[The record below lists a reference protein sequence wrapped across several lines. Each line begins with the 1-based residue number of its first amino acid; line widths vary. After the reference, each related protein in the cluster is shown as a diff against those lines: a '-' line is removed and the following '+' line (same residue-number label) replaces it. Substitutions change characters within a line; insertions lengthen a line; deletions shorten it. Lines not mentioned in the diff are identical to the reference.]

1 MRAIHAAD
9 DQAEVYMIL
18 RVYDVAS
25 RNVRMKVYLD
35 PEQLRIDEHLQFNGG
50 SWTVTPR

>member
-9 DQAEVYMIL
+9 NQAEVYMIL

-25 RNVRMKVYLD
+25 TDVRMKVYLD
-35 PEQLRIDEHLQFNGG
+35 PEQLRIDEHLHFDAG
-50 SWTVTPR
+50 SWTVTPL